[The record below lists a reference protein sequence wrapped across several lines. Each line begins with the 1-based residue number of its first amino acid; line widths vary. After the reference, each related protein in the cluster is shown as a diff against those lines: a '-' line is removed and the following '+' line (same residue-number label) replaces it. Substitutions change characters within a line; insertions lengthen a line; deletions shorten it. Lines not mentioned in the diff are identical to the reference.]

1 MSTGVLIAIIAVSVT
16 LGSSVGLYK
25 ASEKNMKHVH
35 GMTIPSVDLS
45 ALKDS
50 LYTGSFSYMGMPHR
64 VNVTVI
70 NHQIKQIEITK
81 KYHRKWFKMA
91 ENVIPR
97 VIEANNTSVDA
108 IAGATTSSKAILIA
122 THNALVPTEK
132 RIGK

>member
-108 IAGATTSSKAILIA
+108 IAGATTSSKLF
-122 THNALVPTEK
+122 
-132 RIGK
+132 